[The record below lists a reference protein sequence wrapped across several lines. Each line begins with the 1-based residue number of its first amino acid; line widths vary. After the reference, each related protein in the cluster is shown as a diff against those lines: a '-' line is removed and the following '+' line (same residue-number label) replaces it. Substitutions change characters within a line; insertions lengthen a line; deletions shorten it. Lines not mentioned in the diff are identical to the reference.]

1 MHFLFVEDISNGLF
15 LQDEKYQLLQWFL
28 NQYPCTFAPSF
39 LFLVHS
45 WTCKT
50 WYIVYLHDL
59 KKSGLVLQLFSRSC
73 LDRQLYFVNCSIFGW
88 WGFRREQTSAK
99 WTSQTLT
106 FASLTPTL
114 SLSSSQCPHERLH
127 KCIRTSQNIL
137 QRLPC
142 PQKLSWKK
150 KNLWHTKRKRWY
162 SRCKLHTRPH
172 MEHPNAHTHKQS
184 LAKWLHR
191 WGRDPV
197 LLSPSLL
204 HLPAIRLGADR
215 ENGGRGRRGAEGQ
228 EEDWWLGTEGGMII
242 PLTLCPIPGSHP
254 AAPGEKREKDPAN
267 ICDRSTPTH

>member
-1 MHFLFVEDISNGLF
+1 MGVLKGTNLSQVNLSNLD
-15 LQDEKYQLLQWFL
+15 LCLLD
-28 NQYPCTFAPSF
+28 A
-39 LFLVHS
+39 H
-45 WTCKT
+45 
-50 WYIVYLHDL
+50 
-59 KKSGLVLQLFSRSC
+59 
-73 LDRQLYFVNCSIFGW
+73 
-88 WGFRREQTSAK
+88 
-99 WTSQTLT
+99 
-106 FASLTPTL
+106 TL
-114 SLSSSQCPHERLH
+114 SLFFSVST
-127 KCIRTSQNIL
+127 RTLAQMYSHITKHFAAPAL
-137 QRLPC
+137 SAKI
-142 PQKLSWKK
+142 KLEKK
-150 KNLWHTKRKRWY
+150 YLWHTKRKRWY
-162 SRCKLHTRPH
+162 SQCKLHTRPH

-215 ENGGRGRRGAEGQ
+215 ENGGRGWRGAEGQ